1 MALRIPFAVGL
12 GVGYVLGARA
22 GRQQYD
28 SLARAFRSA
37 KEQPAVQEAAGVVVA
52 QASGLVERARQVATG
67 ARQQA
72 ATVPPMPSAGGPSS
86 SGPSSSGPSSSGP
99 SSSGPS
105 VPLRSGPTILSSPPN
120 GQIGPTD
127 TIA

>member
-86 SGPSSSGPSSSGP
+86 SGPSSSGPS
-99 SSSGPS
+99 

>member
-28 SLARAFRSA
+28 SLARTFRSA

-52 QASGLVERARQVATG
+52 QASGLVDRARHVATRARQP
-67 ARQQA
+67 A
-72 ATVPPMPSAGGPSS
+72 ATVPPMPAATGPSS
-86 SGPSSSGPSSSGP
+86 PPT
-99 SSSGPS
+99 
-105 VPLRSGPTILSSPPN
+105 SGPTILSSPPN
-120 GQIGPTD
+120 GQVGPTD
-127 TIA
+127 GVIS

>member
-52 QASGLVERARQVATG
+52 QASGLVDRARQVATG
-67 ARQQA
+67 ARQPA
-72 ATVPPMPSAGGPSS
+72 ATVPPMPAATGPSS
-86 SGPSSSGPSSSGP
+86 PPS
-99 SSSGPS
+99 
-105 VPLRSGPTILSSPPN
+105 SGPTILSSPPN
-120 GQIGPTD
+120 GQVGPTD
-127 TIA
+127 GVIS